1 MWIDVLSWTRCT
13 SPPAWCQA
21 FIHTMTPFSI
31 LTQHLREGEILTV
44 YPQSQVSVNVCTSQ
58 ELFCWRQTDTE
69 TQAEAT
75 EAQKWVAQNEWRKT
89 WMGPIL
95 ILLLLGTAIG
105 ALQLWNK
112 ALICAGFLEKHT
124 CTISKPHHHQ
134 TLKRPGAWPGNS
146 KDPQT
151 QKEEFLTL
159 VCANL
164 TSFTFP
170 LFF

>member
-1 MWIDVLSWTRCT
+1 MFWAGLGPHLNLNPKTLNLHSHNDPFLNPYPTLERGGDTNSI
-13 SPPAWCQA
+13 SP
-21 FIHTMTPFSI
+21 ISSI
-31 LTQHLREGEILTV
+31 CECV
-44 YPQSQVSVNVCTSQ
+44 YISST
-58 ELFCWRQTDTE
+58 LLLKTDTE